1 MIKRTPQEWAD
12 FLGMF
17 FAMDREL
24 RWYFYEKKPEIVDG
38 YWDGPSFNWLE
49 IPFIAV
55 DWTGNWKDSLHEPQK
70 MHDKCT
76 INAPVQLDNLDNK
89 VCDYYI
95 VHKYDIK
102 SMLDKGWELYG
113 NPFAIEG
120 AVYQAM
126 IRRENT

>member
-1 MIKRTPQEWAD
+1 MIKRTPQEIAD
-12 FLGMF
+12 LFGCYLVKDSDGDWFGFLE
-17 FAMDREL
+17 RPIHNHYT
-24 RWYFYEKKPEIVDG
+24 WYVPNNNN
-38 YWDGPSFNWLE
+38 SFCISIEESL
-49 IPFIAV
+49 I
-55 DWTGNWKDSLHEPQK
+55 DWQGDWNDSLHEPQK

-126 IRRENT
+126 IRR